1 VTQGRQTSRVRRES
15 IAALA
20 VVVIPAAVA
29 VGLCLYDI
37 SARNLWLDEAA
48 SVSIASQ
55 HGGALG
61 AALAHDGGNMLG
73 YYALLHVLIGWFGS
87 GSLVIRIPSALGAGA
102 TVALLAMLG
111 LRLFG
116 RRTALLAGLL
126 GAVSLSMIYWGQ
138 NARAYTLMLALICGS
153 VLSFVWLV
161 ESPRGAWRPWVVY
174 VIVTT
179 AALYAGLEAVL
190 VIPAQLLILA
200 WHRPRVRPVVGA
212 VVAVAV
218 CCVPLAVLALS
229 RGSGQLFW
237 VPSPSYKTLR
247 QVVQS
252 LGSAGLEPNFYT
264 PTGRWLLF
272 LTLALTL
279 AAAVRVGYGLR
290 PGADRRRAWQSTLVL
305 GWLVLPLAITAVI
318 SELSQSIFQARYL
331 LVSLPAV
338 ALLLGWLLDGI
349 WQSAGGPVSV
359 KLLGRPLAGPAVA
372 AALLATL
379 LSLRALQ
386 LSPSYGKSTEPWRAA
401 SQFVVDRARPGD
413 CLAFYPLDVRMPFRY
428 YLRPDAPAPTPVLP
442 SLPLSRVRPFIE
454 QYVVPP
460 APSLA
465 SAVSGC
471 SRVWLVSSHGG
482 EADGPPVSRANY
494 SRYFVLLGR
503 LERRYPSLSSA
514 SFGYAGIISVTLL
527 SA

>member
-1 VTQGRQTSRVRRES
+1 
-15 IAALA
+15 
-20 VVVIPAAVA
+20 
-29 VGLCLYDI
+29 
-37 SARNLWLDEAA
+37 
-48 SVSIASQ
+48 
-55 HGGALG
+55 
-61 AALAHDGGNMLG
+61 
-73 YYALLHVLIGWFGS
+73 
-87 GSLVIRIPSALGAGA
+87 
-102 TVALLAMLG
+102 
-111 LRLFG
+111 
-116 RRTALLAGLL
+116 
-126 GAVSLSMIYWGQ
+126 
-138 NARAYTLMLALICGS
+138 
-153 VLSFVWLV
+153 
-161 ESPRGAWRPWVVY
+161 VVY

-179 AALYAGLEAVL
+179 AAIYAGLEAVL
-190 VIPAQLLILA
+190 VIPAQLVILA
-200 WHRPRVRPVVGA
+200 WHRPRVRSVVGA

-252 LGSAGLEPNFYT
+252 LGSVGLEPNFYT

-279 AAAVRVGYGLR
+279 AAAVRVGYALR
-290 PGADRRRAWQSTLVL
+290 PGADRRQAWRSSLVL
-305 GWLVLPLAITAVI
+305 GWLVLPLAITVVI

-359 KLLGRPLAGPAVA
+359 KPLAGPAVA

-379 LSLRALQ
+379 LSLRVLQ
-386 LSPSYGKSTEPWRAA
+386 LAPSYGKSTEPWRAA
-401 SQFVVDRARPGD
+401 SQFVLDRARPGD

-442 SLPLSRVRPFIE
+442 SLPLNRVRPFIE
-454 QYVVPP
+454 QYVVPA

-482 EADGPPVSRANY
+482 EADGPPLSRANY

-514 SFGYAGIISVTLL
+514 SFGYAGIISVALL
-527 SA
+527 ST